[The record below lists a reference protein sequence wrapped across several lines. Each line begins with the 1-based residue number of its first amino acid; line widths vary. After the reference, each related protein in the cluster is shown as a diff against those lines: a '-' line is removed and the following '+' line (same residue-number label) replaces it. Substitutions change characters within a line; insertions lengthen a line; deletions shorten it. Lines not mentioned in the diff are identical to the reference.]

1 MNTRSFEFC
10 KNANMSRHV
19 KEMSLKEAVELALA
33 RLEAKFVRLHPRGG
47 CPALPNF
54 LRLDYIVPTIVSSSK
69 EEEGPKRY
77 RARATVVSWC
87 EISSHV
93 EQGICNEQGETL
105 SACNQCIA
113 RAFHAG
119 IMTPDRAYCSVANHT
134 STPYILIER
143 LIITLLETE
152 RRVRHY
158 SRDRQVLY
166 ILHDI
171 HFEVFTHSCRY

>member
-1 MNTRSFEFC
+1 MIIAVVDTRSFGVC
-10 KNANMSRHV
+10 KDASKSRHV
-19 KEMSLKEAVELALA
+19 QEMSSKKAVELALA
-33 RLEAKFVRLHPRGG
+33 RLEAKFVRLHPHGG

-54 LRLDYIVPTIVSSSK
+54 LRLDYLVSTIVSSSQ

-119 IMTPDRAYCSVANHT
+119 TRTPDRACCSVANHT
-134 STPYILIER
+134 SAPYILIER
-143 LIITLLETE
+143 LIITLLD
-152 RRVRHY
+152 Y
-158 SRDRQVLY
+158 
-166 ILHDI
+166 
-171 HFEVFTHSCRY
+171 